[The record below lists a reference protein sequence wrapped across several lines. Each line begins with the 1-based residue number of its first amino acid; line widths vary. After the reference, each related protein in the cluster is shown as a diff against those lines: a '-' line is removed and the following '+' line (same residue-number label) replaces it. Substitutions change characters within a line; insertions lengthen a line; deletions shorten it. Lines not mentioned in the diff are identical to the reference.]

1 MTQPLLVILPCH
13 QGDVAQSETLLRWI
27 KELGNVSEHSLMIA
41 ADAEVP
47 QEKVKALLDIVR
59 GEFHSVRAMIVNTG
73 VKGWPQAAN
82 LVFRAVAR
90 QVNEF
95 YKAQWLWLEPDTV
108 PLRASWL
115 NDIAEEYTRCP
126 KLFMGCILDAERP
139 IEGLPNK
146 YMSGVAVYP
155 TNTYELLTDLW
166 KDARFTAPS
175 NPKLSM
181 EQRQANVRAFDMLAA
196 NFIVPRAHHT
206 PLIQHFWGTSYSTPP
221 IFKAARTEAD
231 PMNTVTLDM
240 VKSDAVLFHRCKD
253 IEGFLALLR
262 IRLEAKKPQFAE
274 PGLLTMPPGPKRK
287 GNPNWVKK
295 QQPEMASV

>member
-1 MTQPLLVILPCH
+1 MTPLLVVLPTH
-13 QGDVAQSETLLRWI
+13 AGDVSQTEVLLKWI
-27 KELGNVSEHSLMIA
+27 KSLGMVSEHSLMIA

-82 LVFRAVAR
+82 FMFRAAAR

-95 YKAQWLWLEPDTV
+95 YRQPFLFLEPDAV
-108 PLRASWL
+108 PLRSDWL
-115 NDIAEEYTRCP
+115 SAIGDAYWRCP
-126 KLFMGCILDAERP
+126 RPFMGCVLDAERP
-139 IEGLPNK
+139 IEGLPNR
-146 YMSGVAVYP
+146 YMAGVGVYP
-155 TNTYELLTDLW
+155 QNTYDLMTDLW
-166 KDARFTAPS
+166 KDARFNAMA

-181 EQRQANVRAFDMLAA
+181 EQRQSNVRAWDMVGSTLV
-196 NFIVPRAHHT
+196 VPRAHHT
-206 PLIQHFWGTSYSTPP
+206 PLIQHFWGTSYNTPP

-240 VKSDAVLFHRCKD
+240 VKSESVIFHRVKD

-295 QQPEMASV
+295 QPEMASV